1 MPGAVPGD
9 VGVQPVHS
17 GGSPTSCSGA
27 GRGPGKAE
35 VGSHPA
41 RCPHSGGGGR
51 SREARCAHGTE
62 WLEAWLVV
70 WGEKG
75 WGLGAGW
82 VVLGGSRGLGRSQD
96 AFGDLAGSGLS
107 QGGPCW

>member
-1 MPGAVPGD
+1 M
-9 VGVQPVHS
+9 
-17 GGSPTSCSGA
+17 
-27 GRGPGKAE
+27 
-35 VGSHPA
+35 
-41 RCPHSGGGGR
+41 
-51 SREARCAHGTE
+51 
-62 WLEAWLVV
+62 V